1 MKEGNSMR
9 TVVAIYTAMAVGLMA
24 DIKQLVTEEIPDCR
38 LINIADDS
46 LIQDV
51 IKAGGPTV
59 SVTRRLLDYYR
70 AAEDAGAD
78 VILNTCSSIGE
89 VAEMGRKS
97 AKVPLVKI
105 DDAMAM
111 KAVNMG
117 SRVGVIATLPTT
129 LGPTV
134 RLVQSQAK
142 KIDKSVAVVE
152 GLAVGAFEALMSGD
166 AEKHDALI
174 LQTAKDIADK
184 VDVIVLAQ
192 GSMAKMQDKLA
203 QATGKPVLS
212 SPRLGV
218 QEVRDILK
226 GATQ

>member
-1 MKEGNSMR
+1 MK
-9 TVVAIYTAMAVGLMA
+9 TVVAVYTAMAIGLMN
-24 DIKQLVTEEIPDCR
+24 DIKQLVAEEIPDCR
-38 LINIADDS
+38 LINIADDC

-59 SVTRRLLDYYR
+59 GVTRRLLAYYQ

-89 VAEMGRKS
+89 VADIGKKC

-105 DDAMAM
+105 DDAMAR
-111 KAVNMG
+111 KGVQMG
-117 SRVGVIATLPTT
+117 DRVGVIATLPTT

-134 RLVQSQAK
+134 RLVQRKADEIGK
-142 KIDKSVAVVE
+142 KVAVVE
-152 GLAVGAFEALMSGD
+152 GLAKGAFEALMSGN
-166 AEKHDALI
+166 AEEHDALI
-174 LQTAKDIADK
+174 LQTAKDIASQ

-192 GSMAKMQDKLA
+192 GSMAKMQEKLA
-203 QATGKPVLS
+203 EATGKPVLS

-226 GATQ
+226 GAAK

>member
-1 MKEGNSMR
+1 MK
-9 TVVAIYTAMAVGLMA
+9 TVVAIYTAMAIGLMN
-24 DIKQLVTEEIPDCR
+24 DIKQMVAEEIPGCR

-51 IKAGGPTV
+51 IKANEVTPAV
-59 SVTRRLLDYYR
+59 SRRLMDYYR
-70 AAEDAGAD
+70 AAEEAGAD

-89 VAEMGRKS
+89 VADMGKKCAR
-97 AKVPLVKI
+97 VPLVKI
-105 DDAMAM
+105 DDAMAL
-111 KAVNMG
+111 KGVQMG
-117 SRVGVIATLPTT
+117 DRVGVIATLPTT

-134 RLVQSQAK
+134 RLVQRKADETGK
-142 KIDKSVAVVE
+142 KITVVE
-152 GLAVGAFEALMSGD
+152 GLAKGAFEALMSGK
-166 AEKHDALI
+166 AEEHDALI
-174 LQTAKDIADK
+174 LQTAKDIANQ

-192 GSMAKMQDKLA
+192 GSMAKMQDKLS

-226 GATQ
+226 GAAK

>member
-1 MKEGNSMR
+1 MK
-9 TVVAIYTAMAVGLMA
+9 TVVAIYTAMAIGLMN
-24 DIKQLVTEEIPDCR
+24 DIKQMVAEEIPGCR

-51 IKAGGPTV
+51 IKANEVTPAV
-59 SVTRRLLDYYR
+59 SRRLMDYYR
-70 AAEDAGAD
+70 AAEEAGAD

-89 VAEMGRKS
+89 VADMGKKCAR
-97 AKVPLVKI
+97 VPLVKI
-105 DDAMAM
+105 DDAMAL
-111 KAVNMG
+111 KGVQMG
-117 SRVGVIATLPTT
+117 ERVGVIATLPTT

-134 RLVQSQAK
+134 RLVQRKADETGK
-142 KIDKSVAVVE
+142 KITVVE
-152 GLAVGAFEALMSGD
+152 GLAKGAFEALMSGK
-166 AEKHDALI
+166 AEEHDALI
-174 LQTAKDIADK
+174 LQTAKDIAGQ

-192 GSMAKMQDKLA
+192 GSMAKMQDKLS

-226 GATQ
+226 GAAK

>member
-1 MKEGNSMR
+1 MK
-9 TVVAIYTAMAVGLMA
+9 TVVAIYTAMAIGLMN
-24 DIKQLVTEEIPDCR
+24 DIKQMVAEEIPGCR

-51 IKAGGPTV
+51 IKANEVTPAV
-59 SVTRRLLDYYR
+59 SRRLMDYYR
-70 AAEDAGAD
+70 AAEEAGAD

-89 VAEMGRKS
+89 VADMGKKCAR
-97 AKVPLVKI
+97 VPLVKI
-105 DDAMAM
+105 DDAMAL
-111 KAVNMG
+111 KGVQMG
-117 SRVGVIATLPTT
+117 DRVGVIATLPTT

-134 RLVQSQAK
+134 RLVQRKADETGK
-142 KIDKSVAVVE
+142 KITVVE
-152 GLAVGAFEALMSGD
+152 GLAKGAFEALMSGK
-166 AEKHDALI
+166 AEEHDALI
-174 LQTAKDIADK
+174 LQTAKDIAGQ

-192 GSMAKMQDKLA
+192 GSMAKMQDKLS

-226 GATQ
+226 GAAK

>member
-1 MKEGNSMR
+1 MK
-9 TVVAIYTAMAVGLMA
+9 TVVAVYTAMAIGLMN
-24 DIKQLVTEEIPDCR
+24 DIKQLVAEEIPDCR
-38 LINIADDS
+38 LINIADDC

-59 SVTRRLLDYYR
+59 GVTRRLLSYYH

-89 VAEMGRKS
+89 VADIGKKC

-105 DDAMAM
+105 DDAMAL
-111 KAVNMG
+111 KGVQMG
-117 SRVGVIATLPTT
+117 ERVGVIATLPTT

-134 RLVQSQAK
+134 RLVQRKADEIGK
-142 KIDKSVAVVE
+142 KVVVVE
-152 GLAVGAFEALMSGD
+152 GLAKGAFEALMSGKAD
-166 AEKHDALI
+166 EHDALI
-174 LQTAKDIADK
+174 LQTAKDIAAQ

-203 QATGKPVLS
+203 EATGKPVLS
-212 SPRLGV
+212 SPKLGV
-218 QEVRDILK
+218 QEVRDILLK
-226 GATQ
+226 GVAK

>member
-1 MKEGNSMR
+1 MK
-9 TVVAIYTAMAVGLMA
+9 TVVAVYTAMAIGLMN
-24 DIKQLVTEEIPDCR
+24 DIKQLVAEEIPDCR
-38 LINIADDS
+38 LINIADDC

-59 SVTRRLLDYYR
+59 GVTRRLLAYYQ

-89 VAEMGRKS
+89 VADIGKKC

-105 DDAMAM
+105 DDAMAL
-111 KAVNMG
+111 KGVQMG
-117 SRVGVIATLPTT
+117 DRVGVIATLPTT

-134 RLVQSQAK
+134 RLVQRKADEIGK
-142 KIDKSVAVVE
+142 KVAVVE
-152 GLAVGAFEALMSGD
+152 GLAKGAFEALMSGK
-166 AEKHDALI
+166 AEEHDALI
-174 LQTAKDIADK
+174 LQTAKDIASQ

-192 GSMAKMQDKLA
+192 GSMAKMQEKLA
-203 QATGKPVLS
+203 EATGKPVLS

-226 GATQ
+226 GAAK

>member
-1 MKEGNSMR
+1 MK
-9 TVVAIYTAMAVGLMA
+9 TVVAIYTAMAIGLMN
-24 DIKQLVTEEIPDCR
+24 DIKQMIAEEIPGCR

-51 IKAGGPTV
+51 IKAGGPTP

-70 AAEDAGAD
+70 AAEEAGAD
-78 VILNTCSSIGE
+78 IILNTCSSIGE

-105 DDAMAM
+105 DDAMTL

-117 SRVGVIATLPTT
+117 NRVGVIATLPTT

-134 RLVQSQAK
+134 RLVKSQAK
-142 KIDKSVAVVE
+142 KIDKSITVVE
-152 GLAVGAFEALMSGD
+152 GLAVGAFEALMSGKAD
-166 AEKHDALI
+166 EHDALI
-174 LQTAKDIADK
+174 LETAKNLAGQ

-203 QATGKPVLS
+203 KETGKPVLS
-212 SPRLGV
+212 SPLLGV
-218 QEVRDILK
+218 QEVRDLLK
-226 GATQ
+226 GAAQ

>member
-1 MKEGNSMR
+1 MK
-9 TVVAIYTAMAVGLMA
+9 TVVAIYTAMAIGLMN
-24 DIKQLVTEEIPDCR
+24 DIKQMVAEEIPGCR

-51 IKAGGPTV
+51 IKAGGPTIC
-59 SVTRRLLDYYR
+59 VTRRLMDYYR

-89 VAEMGRKS
+89 IADMGKKC

-105 DDAMAM
+105 DDAMTL

-117 SRVGVIATLPTT
+117 TRVGVIATLPTT

-134 RLVQSQAK
+134 RLVRSQAQ
-142 KIDKSVAVVE
+142 KINKDVTVVE
-152 GLAVGAFEALMSGD
+152 GLAVGAFEALMSGKAD
-166 AEKHDALI
+166 EHDALI
-174 LQTAKDIADK
+174 LKTAKEIAGQ

-192 GSMAKMQDKLA
+192 GSMAKMQEKLT
-203 QATGKPVLS
+203 QETGKPVLS
-212 SPRLGV
+212 SPLLGV

-226 GATQ
+226 GAVQ

>member
-1 MKEGNSMR
+1 MK

-24 DIKQLVTEEIPDCR
+24 DIKQMVAEEIPDCR

-51 IKAGGPTV
+51 IKAGGPTIN
-59 SVTRRLLDYYR
+59 VTRRLLDYYR

-89 VAEMGRKS
+89 IAEMGRKS

-105 DDAMAM
+105 DDAMAL

-142 KIDKSVAVVE
+142 KIDKSVTVVE

>member
-1 MKEGNSMR
+1 MK
-9 TVVAIYTAMAVGLMA
+9 TVVAVYTAMAIGLMN
-24 DIKQLVTEEIPDCR
+24 DIKQLVAEEIPDCR
-38 LINIADDS
+38 LINIADDC

-59 SVTRRLLDYYR
+59 GVTRRLLAYYH

-89 VAEMGRKS
+89 VADIGKKC

-105 DDAMAM
+105 DDAMAR
-111 KAVNMG
+111 KGVQMG
-117 SRVGVIATLPTT
+117 DRVGVIATLPTT

-134 RLVQSQAK
+134 RLVQRKADEIGK
-142 KIDKSVAVVE
+142 KVAVVE
-152 GLAVGAFEALMSGD
+152 GLAKGAFEALMAGK
-166 AEKHDALI
+166 AEEHDALI
-174 LQTAKDIADK
+174 LQTAKDIAGQ

-192 GSMAKMQDKLA
+192 GSMAKMQEKLA

-212 SPRLGV
+212 SPKLGV

-226 GATQ
+226 GAAK